1 MTASSPLVNAST
13 EDLIAAVEENLFDLF
28 RAMAAVLPDSEI
40 VEAERLSHHLAFPH
54 NPMFKGVWKTRLVE
68 EDADD
73 MIERTIAWHRERKA
87 PFLFWWTGAST
98 EPKNLGERLE
108 SHGLISMEE
117 QQKELARGIAQTNAG
132 APCMVA
138 DLMNMNEKILEETPD
153 GFSIQEIRDEP
164 SLHDFRKIFVE
175 VYGVPEWAG
184 QAWVDATLSVG
195 IGRTPWTMYLGRL
208 DGEPVATAMLFNG
221 GGVASVYAVGTLAS
235 ARGAGIGGAITL
247 QPLLEARDMGMRHAA
262 LFSTEMGARAYERI
276 GFRSTEGRINRY
288 LWRNES
294 L

>member
-1 MTASSPLVNAST
+1 MTVSSPLVNAST
-13 EDLIAAVEENLFDLF
+13 EDLVAAVEENLFDLF

-40 VEAERLSHHLAFPH
+40 VEAERLSHHLTSPH
-54 NPMFKGVWKTRLVE
+54 NPMFKGVWKTRLAE
-68 EDADD
+68 EEADNV
-73 MIERTIAWHRERKA
+73 IERTIAWYRERKA
-87 PFLFWWTGAST
+87 PFLFWWTGPST

-108 SHGLISMEE
+108 RHGLISMEE
-117 QQKELARGIAQTNAG
+117 QQKELARGIVQTNAG

-153 GFSIQEIRDEP
+153 GFSIQEIRDER

-184 QAWVDATLSVG
+184 QAWVDATLGAG
-195 IGRTPWTMYLGRL
+195 IGRTPWTLYLGRL
-208 DGEPVATAMLFNG
+208 DGEPVAAAMLFNG

-247 QPLLEARDMGMRHAA
+247 QPLLEARDMGMRHAV
-262 LFSTEMGARAYERI
+262 LFSTEMGVRAYERI

-288 LWRNES
+288 LWRNAS